1 MNAEYLKTHTTNLNH
16 KETTM
21 RIKLSQSDWEKIGIK
36 MGWMK
41 EAFGGFGTT
50 SDIYEEAYGR
60 ALAGEEFYNDKDEDE
75 YSDLTKVD
83 SGSLMPDQND
93 DGEFSYEFSYLT
105 EGHEDD
111 ARMVRLRQMAKSLV
125 EDDDS
130 FKVHAALYW
139 LLSNYHGGQD
149 SPEYAALSSSPYNP
163 GPMEKGP
170 KGSAK
175 FIYSQLEQ
183 IFKS

>member
-1 MNAEYLKTHTTNLNH
+1 LLRRATESHLTGEKPNK

-21 RIKLSQSDWEKIGIK
+21 KIKLSQTDWEKIGIK

-41 EAFGGFGTT
+41 INETKAAQSLEGKDYDPDRMDMAETPKDLDPSF
-50 SDIYEEAYGR
+50 EE
-60 ALAGEEFYNDKDEDE
+60 ENHDDE
-75 YSDLTKVD
+75 
-83 SGSLMPDQND
+83 GA
-93 DGEFSYEFSYLT
+93 EFSYLT

-111 ARMVRLRQMAKSLV
+111 ARMVRLRQMAEYLV

-130 FKVHAALYW
+130 SEVHVALYW

-170 KGSAK
+170 RGSAK
-175 FIYSQLEQ
+175 FIYDQLEQ
-183 IFKS
+183 VFKS

>member
-1 MNAEYLKTHTTNLNH
+1 
-16 KETTM
+16 M
-21 RIKLSQSDWEKIGIK
+21 RIKLSQSDWQRIGEQ

-41 EAFGGFGTT
+41 EAFGGFDTP
-50 SDIYEEAYGR
+50 SDINEAWGR
-60 ALAGEEFYNDKDEDE
+60 AAAGEGFYNDKDEDE
-75 YSDLTKVD
+75 YSHLTKAD

-93 DGEFSYEFSYLT
+93 DDEFSYLT

-111 ARMVRLRQMAKSLV
+111 ARMVRLRQMAESLV
-125 EDDDS
+125 DDDDS
-130 FKVHAALYW
+130 FEVHAALYW

-170 KGSAK
+170 RGSAK
-175 FIYSQLEQ
+175 FIYDQLEQ
-183 IFKS
+183 VFKS